1 MTARF
6 SLIVFMMAWLGV
18 ISPARLFCGTASK
31 ADHGTTRVVSLVP
44 NVTEIAFALGA
55 GGQMVGVSDYC
66 FYPPEARQLPRAGN
80 LMNPSLE
87 TVVRLR
93 PDVVFLFRSQAD
105 FAARLRALGIK
116 SELFAVDS
124 LAELYTAVEQVGAWS
139 GQTSE
144 AATLTGRIRNDL
156 DGLRAARDEDAAT
169 SGGAKMV
176 RGVLIVSRDPA
187 GLRNMYQATF
197 LGELF
202 ELAGGKLALPGRT
215 AVSAEEIIR
224 ANPDVIIDFSY
235 GESAGAKNQMGLA
248 KLMGPWGRLSTVSAV
263 KNGRVYG
270 WSDPHVLLLG
280 PGVVDT
286 ARQMKELIRQGDVGS
301 E

>member
-1 MTARF
+1 
-6 SLIVFMMAWLGV
+6 MAWQGM
-18 ISPARLFCGTASK
+18 ISPARLFCATTTEANH
-31 ADHGTTRVVSLVP
+31 ATTRVVSLVP

-66 FYPPEARQLPRAGN
+66 LYPPEARRLPRVGG

-105 FAARLRALGIK
+105 FATRLRALGIK

-124 LAELYTAVEQVGAWS
+124 LAELYTAVEQVGALT
-139 GQTSE
+139 GHTSE
-144 AATLTGRIRNDL
+144 AAKLAGSIRSDL
-156 DGLRAARDEDAAT
+156 DGLRPAGDGDAT
-169 SGGAKMV
+169 TTGGAGMV

-215 AVSAEEIIR
+215 AVSVEEIIR
-224 ANPDVIIDFSY
+224 ADPDVIIDFSY
-235 GESAGAKNQMGLA
+235 GESSGVENQKGPA
-248 KLMGPWGRLSTVSAV
+248 KLMGPWGRLSTLSAV
-263 KNGRVYG
+263 KSGRVYG

-286 ARQMKELIRQGDVGS
+286 ARQMKELIRQAEASS